1 MEMSWLPYLA
11 GLLSERP
18 NIPEGLTPEARKART
33 FEALRLLCLHGSR
46 RRPLVLVVEDVH
58 WIDPT
63 SEEFLRALA
72 TDVETSP
79 ILLVSTHRPGYRPP
93 WLSLP
98 GASQLALALRC
109 RPTTPRASSGRRRAA
124 DRSPSRSRRRSWSA
138 PAGNP
143 LFLEELTQAAGED
156 GGADADPAVPPHA
169 PRRDR
174 RPHRSPRARPAARP
188 PDRRRPGARVPR
200 PPARAG
206 PRRRRAGHSRARAPQ
221 ERGLPLGAPGNAPGL
236 RLQARPHP
244 GGRRGFDAERTA
256 RAAPSRCG

>member
-11 GLLSERP
+11 GLLTERP
-18 NIPEGLTPEARKART
+18 DIPEGLTPEARKART

-72 TDVETSP
+72 ADVETSP
-79 ILLVSTHRPGYRPP
+79 ILLVSTHRPGTGRRGSPSP
-93 WLSLP
+93 AP
-98 GASQLALALRC
+98 ASWPSARC
-109 RPTTPRASSGRRRAA
+109 RPTTPRASSGLRRAA
-124 DRSPSRSRRRSWSA
+124 GRSPSRSRRRSWSA
-138 PAGNP
+138 QPGTRSSSRSSPKPPAR
-143 LFLEELTQAAGED
+143 T
-156 GGADADPAVPPHA
+156 GGGCRSRRPAHA

-188 PDRRRPGARVPR
+188 PDRGRPGARVPR

-221 ERGLPLGAPGNAPGL
+221 ERRLPLGAPGNAPGL

-256 RAAPSRCG
+256 RAAPSRRG